1 MKIITKTTFL
11 IVLFLLS
18 NCGKPDVEFN
28 KQQWGEKF
36 DGFYKNRENMLN
48 DLLKNH
54 LKKGM
59 KYKNVKNLI
68 GEPQN
73 YGTHINNTIVYTVM
87 EDYGW
92 DIDPVEAKILIITLS
107 KDSLVEKYE
116 IQHWKK

>member
-1 MKIITKTTFL
+1 MKIITKIAFL
-11 IVLFLLS
+11 IILFTVS

-28 KQQWGEKF
+28 KQQWNKKF
-36 DGFYKNRENMLN
+36 DGFYKNRESMVN

-59 KYKNVKNLI
+59 RYKNVKNLI

-73 YGTHINNTIVYTVM
+73 YATRKSNTIVYTVM

-92 DIDPVEAKILIITLS
+92 DIDPVETKILIITLS
-107 KDSLVEKYE
+107 KDSLVENYE